1 MKRSKHGLS
10 HYKLL
15 TCDMGTLVPVGC
27 YEVLPGDTIQ
37 QATSLLIRVSPLVAP
52 VMHPVTVRIH
62 HWFVPTRL
70 LWSGWEE
77 FITGGS
83 SGIAQEG
90 NLPTIEA
97 NFAAG
102 GLGDYFGIPPGVA
115 NTTVLAFP
123 FRAYNKIFNEA
134 YRDEDLVTSLNVPVT
149 GGPDTTSPL
158 TVQSIAWEKD
168 YFTSAR
174 PWPQKGPE
182 VTLPLGT
189 SAPVLGIGV
198 ANSAPNTT
206 SGSDYWQTDGS
217 NMPAGTRLW
226 STAANVAIADA
237 NQTAGNAGPPFH
249 YPDIYADL
257 SAATAAS
264 VIELREA
271 LALQRFQEARARYG
285 DRYTEY
291 LRYLGVASSDARL
304 QRPEYLG
311 GGKQTISFTEVLQT
325 APTTSGST
333 AGVADL
339 KGHGI
344 SALRS
349 RRFRRFIEEHGY
361 VISLLSVRPRAMYAN
376 GVHRMWNRT
385 TKEDF
390 WQPELQHIGAQE
402 VLKKEVYSSGANIA
416 NVFGYQDRYAEYR
429 HIPSTIAGE
438 FRTSALNFWHMA
450 RIFAAEPSLNSSF
463 VTCDPTTRI
472 YASSATDPLL
482 IMANHSIQARRLV
495 DRSAS
500 ARIY

>member
-1 MKRSKHGLS
+1 MKRAKHSLS

-27 YEVLPGDTIQ
+27 YEVLPGDTVQ
-37 QATSLLIRVSPLVAP
+37 QATSLLIRVSPMVAP
-52 VMHPVTVRIH
+52 VMHPVTVRVH

-70 LWSGWEE
+70 LWSGWEA
-77 FITGGS
+77 FITGGPD
-83 SGIAQEG
+83 GISQEG
-90 NLPTIEA
+90 NIPTISA

-102 GLGDYFGIPPGVA
+102 GLADYFGIPPLVA
-115 NTTVLAFP
+115 NTSVLAFP

-134 YRDEDLVTSLNVPVT
+134 YRDEDLVTALNVPVT
-149 GGPDTTSPL
+149 GGADTLSPV

-168 YFTSAR
+168 YFTAAR
-174 PWPQKGPE
+174 PWPQKGPA

-189 SAPVLGIGV
+189 SAPVLGIGK
-198 ANSAPNTT
+198 ANAVFSE
-206 SGSDYWQTDGS
+206 
-217 NMPAGTRLW
+217 
-226 STAANVAIADA
+226 ANV
-237 NQTAGNAGPPFH
+237 TARESDSTTTLYGAASFVDGVSGNHAYYVKEKSGGTG

-257 SAATAAS
+257 SSATA
-264 VIELREA
+264 VDVTDVREA
-271 LALQRFQEARARYG
+271 FALQRFQEARARYG
-285 DRYTEY
+285 DRYSEY

-325 APTTSGST
+325 APTTDGSQ

-344 SALRS
+344 SAMRS
-349 RRFRRFIEEHGY
+349 RRFRRFFEEHGY
-361 VISLLSVRPRAMYAN
+361 VISLLSVRPRVMYTN
-376 GVHRMWNRT
+376 GIHRMWNRT

-390 WQPELQHIGAQE
+390 FQPELQHIGMQE
-402 VLKKEVYSSGANIA
+402 VLKKEVYSAAANVSA
-416 NVFGYQDRYAEYR
+416 VFGYQDRYAEYR
-429 HIPSTIAGE
+429 HHPSQVAGE

-472 YASSATDPLL
+472 YASTATDPLL

-495 DRSAS
+495 DRSA
-500 ARIY
+500 AGRIY